1 MINTLKR
8 HWIAIGIGII
18 ATVFVVYKVIV
29 LNIIWAGIS
38 ADEADAW
45 KETDLPSN
53 AVRVIEAESQVVRCI
68 SEL

>member
-1 MINTLKR
+1 ML
-8 HWIAIGIGII
+8 
-18 ATVFVVYKVIV
+18 
-29 LNIIWAGIS
+29 AGIS